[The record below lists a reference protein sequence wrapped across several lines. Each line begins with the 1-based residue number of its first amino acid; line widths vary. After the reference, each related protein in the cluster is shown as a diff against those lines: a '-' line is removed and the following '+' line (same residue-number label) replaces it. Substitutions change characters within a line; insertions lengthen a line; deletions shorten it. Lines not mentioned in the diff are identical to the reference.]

1 MRDKSITCAPAGIAT
16 FGPTARILVPSTRIT
31 WFVRMRPP
39 SASRRRPARIAVTG
53 AAGCWAASVT
63 PASAHSTN
71 ENATRRMEPPLSNSQ
86 VGLVGKAVAYATYPI
101 YQSYATCPADPLSGL
116 RSTRHTTTSGPC
128 VLVEPAHH
136 VELRSDV

>member
-16 FGPTARILVPSTRIT
+16 FGPTSRILVPSTRIT

-71 ENATRRMEPPLSNSQ
+71 ENATRRMEPPLSHGE
-86 VGLVGKAVAYATYPI
+86 VGRVGRVGRVGKAAAYPTYATYRTD
-101 YQSYATCPADPLSGL
+101 ATCPADPLSGL
-116 RSTRHTTTSGPC
+116 
-128 VLVEPAHH
+128 
-136 VELRSDV
+136 